1 MTDLIWIITSSVLIL
16 AVIAIRQI
24 FGKKLSAG
32 LRYALWAIVLVRLLI
47 PGTVFSSPVS
57 VHGAAESTEI
67 VQNFE
72 AVRGVDAI
80 AYTEAG
86 SIEGVTRHAVS
97 PAQPEIPPAP
107 SHGTA
112 PTSPTAPAAP
122 AVVTSTLV
130 EQATPQRFT
139 RMQTALKLRD
149 ILNYCWLIGM
159 GLFTLFFVFTN
170 VRFYLRLRSR
180 RKRLDIESPVPVY
193 SVEKLESS
201 CFFLRSIY
209 VSAPTA
215 AQADRLRCVMEHEL
229 AHRRHGDQIFALLR
243 SAALILH
250 WYNPLV
256 WLAALLSRRDSELFA
271 DAGAIARLGEAER
284 ENYGMTLIELSAL
297 RPINAP
303 ILSAATTMANGKR
316 ELKNRITHIAKKRR
330 MSFAIAAAV
339 LLAVAAA
346 VFFTFAGCKSPEGPG
361 ADVPDV
367 KVTDAPTEE
376 PTEQPTKDPFPYDE
390 HDCAAL
396 RSFFETADENGVRNG
411 EKLFAQYD
419 PDDPGSWF
427 TSFDGDEERY
437 WGNES
442 GKLYWSSET
451 GRLTRLEL
459 VYGNETSERAA
470 LSGRLELTGMPE
482 LEKVYLGKLV
492 LDDIVIS
499 AVPQLSSLQFNQTT
513 TRSETVV
520 SLDILDELYIE
531 SAQHCRLVYSGGP
544 ISGKPFDFTIDLS
557 TEGGGTVGIYSHGK
571 ALEKEQNHAEGSSDK
586 VVVMCGAYEG
596 MYFDNLYD
604 ANGAPADAEAT
615 PHYCLNPGEGEGLE
629 GEFIYKAVFL
639 PAAPGNTENVR
650 IIPKESELFTEE
662 EIAEAI
668 EVVLADFREDWWGC
682 TLTEIGYAGDDAVRA
697 YQPYSPWT
705 NGERMMMLISSFE
718 VAERGADQSFE
729 PGTWRD
735 WNWILIQQ
743 EDGSWV
749 HVDHGY

>member
-1 MTDLIWIITSSVLIL
+1 MTDVIWIITSSVLIL
-16 AVIAIRQI
+16 AVFAIRAI

-47 PGTVFSSPVS
+47 PGTVLSSPVS

-86 SIEGVTRHAVS
+86 SIEGVTRRAVS
-97 PAQPEIPPAP
+97 PAQPEVPPAP

-180 RKRLDIESPVPVY
+180 RKRLDIECPVPVY

-243 SAALILH
+243 SVALILH

-367 KVTDAPTEE
+367 KVTTAPMEEPTED
-376 PTEQPTKDPFPYDE
+376 PTEQPTKEPFPYDE
-390 HDCAAL
+390 HDYTAL
-396 RSFFETADENGVRNG
+396 RDFFEAADENGVRNG
-411 EKLFAQYD
+411 EKLFADYD
-419 PDDPGSWF
+419 PEDPGTWLGQPGYHEIN
-427 TSFDGDEERY
+427 TEIKWTGK
-437 WGNES
+437 
-442 GKLYWSSET
+442 GKLKELTLAPYSDDLNTVIELAGSLDLSGMDELMLVRLWSMVFDD
-451 GRLTRLEL
+451 LTVSADPKLGDLRMWRGANTRNRTIVDLEL
-459 VYGNETSERAA
+459 LPAFDLCSR
-470 LSGRLELTGMPE
+470 SRC
-482 LEKVYLGKLV
+482 LV
-492 LDDIVIS
+492 
-499 AVPQLSSLQFNQTT
+499 
-513 TRSETVV
+513 
-520 SLDILDELYIE
+520 
-531 SAQHCRLVYSGGP
+531 VYSGGP
-544 ISGKPFDFTIDLS
+544 IDGKPFDFTIDLTAEGDGS
-557 TEGGGTVGIYSHGK
+557 VGVWCTGSPGNELNLGGG
-571 ALEKEQNHAEGSSDK
+571 AA
-586 VVVMCGAYEG
+586 EG
-596 MYFDNLYD
+596 MYCDGFYD
-604 ANGAPADAEAT
+604 ANGERALEYSEG
-615 PHYCLNPGEGEGLE
+615 HYSMNPNNPEGLE
-629 GEFIYKAVFL
+629 GEFVYTVRFL
-639 PAAPGNTENVR
+639 PADPGNTENVR

-668 EVVLADFREDWWGC
+668 EVVLADFRKDWWGC

-705 NGERMMMLISSFE
+705 NGERMILLISTFT
-718 VAERGADQSFE
+718 VTGPGADAALGPVSN
-729 PGTWRD
+729 TWSD

>member
-1 MTDLIWIITSSVLIL
+1 MKDTELFDAIAHIDEDLVDRCLAEDETVREKTSEPASGLAATEVKPLSARKIITSVL
-16 AVIAIRQI
+16 
-24 FGKKLSAG
+24 
-32 LRYALWAIVLVRLLI
+32 
-47 PGTVFSSPVS
+47 
-57 VHGAAESTEI
+57 AA
-67 VQNFE
+67 
-72 AVRGVDAI
+72 A
-80 AYTEAG
+80 
-86 SIEGVTRHAVS
+86 
-97 PAQPEIPPAP
+97 
-107 SHGTA
+107 
-112 PTSPTAPAAP
+112 
-122 AVVTSTLV
+122 
-130 EQATPQRFT
+130 
-139 RMQTALKLRD
+139 
-149 ILNYCWLIGM
+149 
-159 GLFTLFFVFTN
+159 
-170 VRFYLRLRSR
+170 
-180 RKRLDIESPVPVY
+180 
-193 SVEKLESS
+193 
-201 CFFLRSIY
+201 
-209 VSAPTA
+209 
-215 AQADRLRCVMEHEL
+215 
-229 AHRRHGDQIFALLR
+229 
-243 SAALILH
+243 
-250 WYNPLV
+250 
-256 WLAALLSRRDSELFA
+256 AALLLFF
-271 DAGAIARLGEAER
+271 GLL
-284 ENYGMTLIELSAL
+284 TVL
-297 RPINAP
+297 
-303 ILSAATTMANGKR
+303 
-316 ELKNRITHIAKKRR
+316 HI
-330 MSFAIAAAV
+330 
-339 LLAVAAA
+339 
-346 VFFTFAGCKSPEGPG
+346 GGKSPIDP
-361 ADVPDV
+361 ANSR
-367 KVTDAPTEE
+367 TDEPTAE
-376 PTEQPTKDPFPYDE
+376 PTEGPTEKPFTYDE

-396 RSFFETADENGVRNG
+396 RSFFEAADENGVRNG

-557 TEGGGTVGIYSHGK
+557 TAGGGTVGIYSLGG
-571 ALEKEQNHAEGSSDK
+571 ALENEQNYAEGSSDK

-615 PHYCLNPGEGEGLE
+615 PHYCLNPGDGEGLE

-650 IIPKESELFTEE
+650 IIPKESALFTEE

-668 EVVLADFREDWWGC
+668 EVVLADFRKDWWGC
-682 TLTEIGYAGDDAVRA
+682 TLTEIGYAGDDAVRS

-729 PGTWRD
+729 PGTWSD
-735 WNWILIQQ
+735 WNWILVQQ

>member
-47 PGTVFSSPVS
+47 PGTVLSSPVS
-57 VHGAAESTEI
+57 VQGAAESAEI

-86 SIEGVTRHAVS
+86 SIEGVTRRAVS
-97 PAQPEIPPAP
+97 PAQPEVPPAP

-180 RKRLDIESPVPVY
+180 RKRLDIECPVPVY

-346 VFFTFAGCKSPEGPG
+346 VFFTFVGCKSPEGPG

-367 KVTDAPTEE
+367 NATDAPTEE
-376 PTEQPTKDPFPYDE
+376 PTEQPTKEPFSYDE
-390 HDCAAL
+390 HDYTAL
-396 RSFFETADENGVRNG
+396 RSFFEAADENGVKNG
-411 EKLFAQYD
+411 DKLFAAYD
-419 PDDPGSWF
+419 PDDPASWIGRKGIP
-427 TSFDGDEERY
+427 GDIVTEII
-437 WGNES
+437 WSKTN
-442 GKLYWSSET
+442 GKLISFT
-451 GRLTRLEL
+451 LAPLEEPQN
-459 VYGNETSERAA
+459 YD
-470 LSGRLELTGMPE
+470 P
-482 LEKVYLGKLV
+482 LV
-492 LDDIVIS
+492 LAGSLDLSCMDALAVVRLRKLEFDDFTVS
-499 AVPQLSSLQFNQTT
+499 ADPMLGELKMWDTT
-513 TRSETVV
+513 TRGETIV
-520 SLDILDELYIE
+520 SLDTLIAAELG
-531 SAQHCRLVYSGGP
+531 SLSHAKLTYSGGP
-544 ISGKPFDFTIDLS
+544 VMGKPFDFTIDL
-557 TEGGGTVGIYSHGK
+557 T
-571 ALEKEQNHAEGSSDK
+571 AEGDGSVWIESSGSPDWELY
-586 VVVMCGAYEG
+586 VRAAAVPGSYYAG
-596 MYFDNLYD
+596 LYD
-604 ANGAPADAEAT
+604 GSGTLIDDSPMLGLA
-615 PHYCLNPGEGEGLE
+615 LNYQNPDGFEGE
-629 GEFIYKAVFL
+629 YNYTVKFL
-639 PAAPGNTENVR
+639 PADPGSTENVR

-662 EIAEAI
+662 EIEAAI
-668 EVVLADFREDWWGC
+668 EVVLADFRAGWWGC
-682 TLTEIGYAGDDAVRA
+682 TLTEIGYAGDDKVRK

-705 NGERMMMLISSFE
+705 NGERMMILVSSFE
-718 VAERGADQSFE
+718 VAEHGADLSLD
-729 PGTWRD
+729 PGTWTG
-735 WNWILIQQ
+735 WQWILVQQ

-749 HVDHGY
+749 LVDSGY